1 MIRDILDLM
10 NPRTRFT
17 LTGTY
22 YAERPDSPD
31 VGGQQF
37 NYEYVDPSTRT
48 WRTLFA
54 NIQGSAGETAIRTDD
69 QLSFKEGSGIVVL
82 QDGNCYAIEV
92 KMVDYQSAPKQAFRI
107 LPVPLGTQYVLRLVA
122 IEEPWGIS

>member
-10 NPRTRFT
+10 NPRSQFA
-17 LTGTY
+17 LKGTY

-54 NIQGSAGETAIRTDD
+54 NIQASAGETAIRTDD
-69 QLSFKEGSGIVVL
+69 QLPFKAGNGIVVL
-82 QDGNCYAIEV
+82 QDGTCYTIEQ
-92 KMVDYQSAPKQAFRI
+92 KMTDFQAAPKQAFRI

-122 IEEPWGIS
+122 IDEPWGVT